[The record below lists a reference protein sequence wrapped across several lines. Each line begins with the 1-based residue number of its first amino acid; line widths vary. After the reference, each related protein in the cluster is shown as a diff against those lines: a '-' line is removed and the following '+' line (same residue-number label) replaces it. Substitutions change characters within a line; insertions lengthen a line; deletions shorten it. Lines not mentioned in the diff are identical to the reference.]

1 MSSPLDL
8 FFFGLNRRPGR
19 LPRCS
24 ELCEGSFFKAHL
36 LEIIETGNE
45 WNEWKLKQKAM
56 KLQQSGP
63 ILERYAVPR
72 RETSR
77 LLHHTK
83 HRYVHCFFSIS
94 SMNSVVFHGI
104 FMAFP
109 FLLRPSR
116 PSLYMKASPRP
127 KLQSISSH
135 TGIWPGTMRWK
146 PPWKSWNN
154 GSKWIENQLV
164 KQLLIFENCLT
175 ARMFN
180 LYGFSPFD
188 VNTEHF

>member
-83 HRYVHCFFSIS
+83 HRYFHCFFSIS
-94 SMNSVVFHGI
+94 SMNFRGISWYLHGI
-104 FMAFP
+104 SFFYWDHP
-109 FLLRPSR
+109 GRPCTWKHLRDPSSR
-116 PSLYMKASPRP
+116 AYLPTLGYDLGRCAA
-127 KLQSISSH
+127 
-135 TGIWPGTMRWK
+135 WK
-146 PPWKSWNN
+146 PPWNSW
-154 GSKWIENQLV
+154 K
-164 KQLLIFENCLT
+164 
-175 ARMFN
+175 
-180 LYGFSPFD
+180 
-188 VNTEHF
+188 

>member
-1 MSSPLDL
+1 MLGRFPEPYHHLSSSFTGFVQPVRSLT
-8 FFFGLNRRPGR
+8 FFSIATKKLISLHGIGSDQAACRALG
-19 LPRCS
+19 S
-24 ELCEGSFFKAHL
+24 KLCEGSFFKAHL
-36 LEIIETGNE
+36 LEMIETGNE

-83 HRYVHCFFSIS
+83 HRYFQIFSIS

-109 FLLRPSR
+109 FF
-116 PSLYMKASPRP
+116 Y
-127 KLQSISSH
+127 
-135 TGIWPGTMRWK
+135 
-146 PPWKSWNN
+146 
-154 GSKWIENQLV
+154 
-164 KQLLIFENCLT
+164 
-175 ARMFN
+175 
-180 LYGFSPFD
+180 
-188 VNTEHF
+188 

>member
-83 HRYVHCFFSIS
+83 HRYFHCFFSIS

-109 FLLRPSR
+109 FFIETIPAILVHE
-116 PSLYMKASPRP
+116 
-127 KLQSISSH
+127 SISATQAPEH
-135 TGIWPGTMRWK
+135 IFPHWDMTWDDALEATMKIMKIDDKHIHKDHDLPR
-146 PPWKSWNN
+146 KS
-154 GSKWIENQLV
+154 
-164 KQLLIFENCLT
+164 
-175 ARMFN
+175 
-180 LYGFSPFD
+180 
-188 VNTEHF
+188 